1 MNLPGVDESPPP
13 RILCLTAD
21 RIARERAVNWL
32 TRAGYEVF
40 SAANAEEAR
49 GLLDCGGFELL
60 IADVADSD
68 LGGLALAARA
78 RSDDADLVVL
88 AAAPIER
95 RRRSSEAM
103 RQGASGC
110 LLLPFDEQE
119 LLVQTRRG
127 LEWRTMLR
135 QTASCRLM
143 LERQARERTADVR
156 RREEE
161 LALRLVS
168 ASEYRDN
175 ETGAHIRRI
184 GLYSGVL
191 AEALGWSAHGVDD
204 IRIAA
209 TMHDVGK
216 IGVPDTILL
225 KPGKL
230 TPREFDVIKTH
241 TEIGAGILDGSDIPL
256 LQMAHEIALSHHE
269 RWDGSGYPR
278 GLAGEEIPESARIV
292 AIADVYDALVHE
304 RVYKPAVSESDT
316 LALMTAERGK
326 HFDPRIF
333 DFFLSVVDNFR
344 AIREAVIERRGSQAP
359 GRYRPEAA
367 LAVAAESV
375 WSDEVFGGAASD
387 SMRIRRES

>member
-1 MNLPGVDESPPP
+1 MILPGLEETPT
-13 RILCLTAD
+13 RILCLTPD
-21 RIARERAVNWL
+21 RAFRERASGWL
-32 TRAGYEVF
+32 SDAGYETYTAVD
-40 SAANAEEAR
+40 AAEAR
-49 GLLDCGGFELL
+49 GLLDCGGFGLL
-60 IADVADSD
+60 IGDVTDARV
-68 LGGLALAARA
+68 GGLDFFSRLER
-78 RSDDADLVVL
+78 DYPEMVWL
-88 AAAPIER
+88 AAAPVQR
-95 RRRSSEAM
+95 RHMAVEAIS
-103 RQGASGC
+103 RGAAAHI
-110 LLLPFDEQE
+110 LLPLDRAE
-119 LLVQTRRG
+119 LLTQVRRG
-127 LEWRTMLR
+127 LEWRAMLR
-135 QTASCRLM
+135 QSESCRTL
-143 LERQARERTADVR
+143 LEREARERTADVR

-191 AEALGWSAHGVDD
+191 AEALGWPVHRVDD

-230 TPREFDVIKTH
+230 TPAEFEVIKTH

-278 GLAGEEIPESARIV
+278 GLAGEAIPESARIV
-292 AIADVYDALVHE
+292 AIADVYDALIHE
-304 RVYKPAVSESDT
+304 RVYKPAVSEAET

-326 HFDPRIF
+326 HFEPRIF
-333 DFFLSVVDNFR
+333 DCFLRVVDRFR
-344 AIREAVIERRGSQAP
+344 AIREEVLERRELARRGRALPSEEPAP
-359 GRYRPEAA
+359 
-367 LAVAAESV
+367 V
-375 WSDEVFGGAASD
+375 WSDAVFGGAASD
-387 SMRIRRES
+387 SVRVRLEP